1 MWCLVL
7 RGPLTQGYFGN
18 KSVYIL
24 CRLYVC
30 TSGWGPSGPSE
41 EEAGS
46 DPGASTMENG
56 SAGGGGGSSKTGCG
70 AGDWPSTI

>member
-7 RGPLTQGYFGN
+7 RGPLTQGYRGN

-30 TSGWGPSGPSE
+30 TSGWGPGGPSE

-46 DPGASTMENG
+46 DPGASTVE
-56 SAGGGGGSSKTGCG
+56 SGGASSGGGSSKTDCG
-70 AGDWPSTI
+70 AGDWPSAI